1 MTQTYVT
8 AAHLQRVRDQLI
20 PLDQRLIDTLATVGY
35 ATTHQ
40 LEQLALPQTSPHARA
55 RRVRRRVQHLRLLR
69 VVYTLERHI
78 GGIGGGSPQSIHTL
92 DRAGLQLTAS
102 TTRQRIRPARE
113 RGRAHVHHA
122 VDVTGHLVDLQAFA
136 EGRRGLRVVGWLGE
150 PACHLPYR
158 ELGRLAWLAPDALV
172 TVHTQA
178 EQITSMLEVD
188 RGTESLPTL
197 LHKADRY
204 LTYATTHRE
213 APQVVWSL
221 HTTQRAHRLAEAL
234 HDRRRPR
241 QATRLADQLFVITT
255 SSHAA
260 AALAGEGTPR

>member
-20 PLDQRLIDTLATVGY
+20 PLDHRLVDTLATVGY

-40 LEQLALPQTSPHARA
+40 LEQLALPQSSPLARA
-55 RRVRRRVQHLRLLR
+55 RRVRRRLQHLRLLR
-69 VVYTLERHI
+69 VVHTLERRI
-78 GGIGGGSPQSIHTL
+78 GGYGGGSPQSIHTL

-102 TTRQRIRPARE
+102 TTRQRTRPARD
-113 RGRAHVHHA
+113 RGRAHVRHT
-122 VDVTGHLVDLQAFA
+122 VDVTQHLVDLHAYA
-136 EGRRGLRVVGWLGE
+136 AGRRGFRVVGWLGE
-150 PACHLPYR
+150 PACHVPYR

-172 TVHTQA
+172 TVHTPT

-197 LHKADRY
+197 IHKADRY
-204 LTYATTHRE
+204 LDYAATRPET
-213 APQVVWSL
+213 PQVVWSL
-221 HTTQRAHRLAEAL
+221 HTTARASRFAEAL

-241 QATRLADQLFVITT
+241 KLTQLADQLFVITT
-255 SSHAA
+255 PSHVA
-260 AALAGEGTPR
+260 AALAGQESR